1 MSTRSGKTPKG
12 KKANANG
19 TSSAIAEHTD
29 KTRWRMLDDDGRQTW
44 HYLADDKEAE
54 KWPQSLADK
63 YYLSLPL
70 DVPELPKA
78 QTPLEAVHNGLEF
91 FEKLQQPPG
100 NWACEYGGPLFLMT
114 GIIVA
119 WIVTDTP
126 IPEPYKIEMR
136 NYIFAR
142 AHKDDG
148 GWGLHIESD
157 SSVFG
162 TSMNYLNLRLLG
174 VPADDPRAA
183 KARAT
188 LHKLGGAQKSPH
200 WAKFWLSV
208 LGIAKWDIVNPIPP
222 EFWLMPNWV
231 PVHPWRWWIHI
242 RQVFLP
248 TGYIYSK
255 RWTYPETPLI
265 RELQQEMFTEE
276 WSTLDWK
283 GHRNSI
289 APQDNF
295 HPKTWILNLIN
306 WILVNIW
313 LALLRP
319 NWLKTWGES
328 HAFKLIEMEDANT
341 DFSDL
346 APVSAPMNTIACFI
360 EHGSASHPS
369 VVRHIERLED
379 YLWVKSEGMLV
390 NGTNGRL
397 EDYLWVKSE
406 GMLVN
411 GTNGVQNW
419 DTAFAIQAVVDSG
432 LATSERWRPMLTKA
446 LHYLDAQQIREEV
459 PGQAECYRQTRKGG
473 WAFSNKDQGYA
484 VSDCIAE
491 ALKSVIMLQRT
502 PGYPTLLDDRRIF
515 DAIDTLLTF
524 QNSSGGCA
532 SYEPQRGSEYLELLN
547 AAEVFGRIMVEY
559 DYPECTTAVVTALS
573 LFSTHWPDY
582 RAKEIATQKARMV
595 QWIKTNQA
603 ADGSWYGSWGICFTY
618 ATMFALESLEAI
630 GETYENSGPS
640 KRGCDFLVS
649 HQREDGGWSES
660 YRGCET
666 CVYTEHPSGSL
677 VVQTAWAVLGLMY
690 AEYPDRS
697 VIERGVRFIMS
708 RQQGNGEWLQEAIE
722 GVFNKSAMISYP
734 NYKFTFVMMA
744 VGRWGRL
751 EKERAESGKVGGG
764 GQKVLGATKRK

>member
-1 MSTRSGKTPKG
+1 MSTRSGKTPNGKNANG
-12 KKANANG
+12 KKANG
-19 TSSAIAEHTD
+19 TSSAFKEHTD

-44 HYLADDKEAE
+44 HYLEDDKEVEA
-54 KWPQSLADK
+54 WPQSFADR
-63 YYLSLPL
+63 YFVGLPTNA
-70 DVPELPKA
+70 PELPKA
-78 QTPLEAVHNGLEF
+78 KTPLEAVNNGLEF

-119 WIVTDTP
+119 WTITGTK
-126 IPEPYKIEMR
+126 IPEAHKIEMR

-142 AHKDDG
+142 AHPENG

-157 SSVFG
+157 STVFG
-162 TSMNYLNLRLLG
+162 TTMNYINLRLLG
-174 VPADDPRAA
+174 VPADDPRVA

-188 LHKLGGAQKSPH
+188 LHKLGGAQRSPH
-200 WAKFWLSV
+200 WAKFWMSL
-208 LGIAKWDIVNPIPP
+208 LGIAHWDIVNPVPP

-231 PVHPWRWWIHI
+231 PLHPWRWWIHM

-248 TGYIYSK
+248 VGYIYSK
-255 RWTYPETPLI
+255 RWTYPETALI
-265 RELQQEMFTEE
+265 REMRQEMFTEPWE
-276 WSTLDWK
+276 TMNWK

-289 APQDNF
+289 APMDNF

-306 WILVNIW
+306 WILVNVW
-313 LALLRP
+313 FALLRP
-319 NWLKTWGES
+319 NWIKKRGEAQ
-328 HAFKLIEMEDANT
+328 AFKLIEMEDANT

-360 EHGSASHPS
+360 EHGPSHPS
-369 VVRHIERLED
+369 VARHIERLQ
-379 YLWVKSEGMLV
+379 
-390 NGTNGRL
+390 
-397 EDYLWVKSE
+397 DYLWVKSE

-432 LATSERWRPMLTKA
+432 LATSDRWRPMLTKA
-446 LHYLDAQQIREEV
+446 LHYLDGQQIRENV
-459 PGQAECYRQTRKGG
+459 PNQAECYRQTRKGG

-484 VSDCIAE
+484 VSDCISE
-491 ALKSVIMLQRT
+491 ALKAVIMLQRT
-502 PGYPTLLDDRRIF
+502 PGFPTLLDDRRIF

-524 QNSSGGCA
+524 QNTSGGCA

-582 RAKEIATQKARMV
+582 RAQEIATAKGRMV

-603 ADGSWYGSWGICFTY
+603 ADGSWYGSWAICFTY
-618 ATMFALESLEAI
+618 ATMFALESLEAM
-630 GETYENSGPS
+630 GETYANSAPA

-666 CVYTEHPSGSL
+666 MVYTEHPSGSL

-690 AEYPDRS
+690 AEYPDRA

-708 RQQGNGEWLQEAIE
+708 RQLASGEWAQEAIE

-734 NYKFTFVMMA
+734 NYKFTFVIMA
-744 VGRWGRL
+744 LGRWGRL
-751 EKERAESGKVGGG
+751 EKERLEGEGENEVDVGA
-764 GQKVLGATKRK
+764 QKVVGATKRR